1 VAGIPTR
8 KCVPAAY
15 PTPLKSPDHLLSF
28 KLASD
33 KLCNNEIQWHL
44 NNSIMAFSMSLSLP
58 SQWQQFSPQ
67 VEHACPQ
74 KLGTELSFNFGFT
87 FPDWCSD
94 LPSAWTCGSIWQP
107 NVDQALSSIT
117 AANSSAIGIGS
128 AQLVLLRCVNET
140 EQMAAGMT
148 IIWFSHILF
157 PTSLIAIL
165 SIPSNCNSHFTLSK
179 HNLWA
184 NHSLIVPELR
194 RPVKQI
200 CHTTTSPACRTYNN
214 SGSS

>member
-1 VAGIPTR
+1 
-8 KCVPAAY
+8 
-15 PTPLKSPDHLLSF
+15 
-28 KLASD
+28 
-33 KLCNNEIQWHL
+33 
-44 NNSIMAFSMSLSLP
+44 
-58 SQWQQFSPQ
+58 
-67 VEHACPQ
+67 
-74 KLGTELSFNFGFT
+74 
-87 FPDWCSD
+87 
-94 LPSAWTCGSIWQP
+94 
-107 NVDQALSSIT
+107 
-117 AANSSAIGIGS
+117 
-128 AQLVLLRCVNET
+128 LLRCVNET

-200 CHTTTSPACRTYNN
+200 CHTTTSPACRAYNN
-214 SGSS
+214 SGSSLTTSITYHVHNIQSYQGASQVDFHD